1 MRTTEGT
8 HEFDEDIEL
17 APGTVVRVRIPGSY
31 TLEPGGT
38 IDIDYSYE
46 LVKLGRMRE
55 EDVARDVQERVYFA
69 MAPVLARDPEVAA
82 HIAHPSEEQVPSS
95 AVAPRRRLRH

>member
-1 MRTTEGT
+1 MSTTEGT

-17 APGTVVRVRIPGSY
+17 APGTVVRLHIPGTY

-55 EDVARDVQERVYFA
+55 EDIALDVQERVYFA
-69 MAPVLARDPEVAA
+69 MAPVLARDPEVAS
-82 HIAHPSEEQVPSS
+82 HIARVSEEQVPSS
-95 AVAPRRRLRH
+95 AVAPRRRLGH